1 MDIFVKYT
9 DSDTLHHF
17 RTGDGE
23 GSDPASFRASV
34 FNGRRDVQMFD
45 ADGAELDVTVQEAP
59 AAVEEVV
66 APAPTIRGATAARG
80 ADWVR
85 WGPPTV
91 RSWRRP
97 TWAAAGTGGGA

>member
-45 ADGAELDVTVQEAP
+45 ADGAELDVVTPDAP
-59 AAVEEVV
+59 AVEEVV
-66 APAPTIRGATAARG
+66 APTTRKRKVAAVVEEVVVPVVEEVVVPVEEAP
-80 ADWVR
+80 VE
-85 WGPPTV
+85 
-91 RSWRRP
+91 
-97 TWAAAGTGGGA
+97 

>member
-45 ADGAELDVTVQEAP
+45 ADGVELDVVTPEAP
-59 AAVEEVV
+59 AVEEVV
-66 APAPTIRGATAARG
+66 APTPRKRKVAAVVEEVVIPVEEVVAPVEEAP
-80 ADWVR
+80 VE
-85 WGPPTV
+85 
-91 RSWRRP
+91 
-97 TWAAAGTGGGA
+97 

>member
-66 APAPTIRGATAARG
+66 APAPTIRKRKVSAVVEEVVIPVVEEVVAPVEEAP
-80 ADWVR
+80 VE
-85 WGPPTV
+85 
-91 RSWRRP
+91 
-97 TWAAAGTGGGA
+97 